1 MNFVILMVLSDCMY
15 VVNPKIESPL
25 INLDGQSF
33 VVTFSKFRLAQFSVN
48 TMRYDVSKSMF
59 SCIRRIKQKYSR
71 VTLIIKI
78 NWR

>member
-48 TMRYDVSKSMF
+48 TVRYDVSKSMF
-59 SCIRRIKQKYSR
+59 SRISKIKQKYS
-71 VTLIIKI
+71 LSDPPI
-78 NWR
+78 